1 MTFGNMRAN
10 GVRDLRVYCGG
21 RFCHH
26 QAIINADSFA
36 DDLFIVDI
44 DRQLVCTVCG
54 AIGAETMPDWPNA
67 MVR

>member
-26 QAIINADSFA
+26 QAIINVDGFA
-36 DDLFIVDI
+36 DEFSIVDI
-44 DRQLVCTVCG
+44 VGRFVCTACG
-54 AIGAETMPDWPNA
+54 AIGT
-67 MVR
+67 